1 MFSIAVKELRS
12 IFLFPLAWTILG
24 VVQMVI
30 AFVFASTVEEFL
42 QLNLQISLTNFVFV
56 SVFMIVAFILL
67 FVVPL
72 ITMRL
77 FSEERR
83 NKTLP
88 LLLSSPVSLTSIVLG
103 KYLGSL
109 SFFVILIALLM
120 LMPLSL
126 MFGAILDFGQIATGL
141 LGILLLIGAFTA
153 IGLYV
158 SALTAHPT
166 VAAIGS
172 YGILL
177 LLLIIHW
184 VGGVEEQNTLFN
196 YLSMIRHYY
205 ALLRGLFDTEHVVY
219 YLLIIVTFLTLTIRH
234 LDNERI

>member
-1 MFSIAVKELRS
+1 MFNIAVKELRS

-24 VVQMVI
+24 VVQVVI
-30 AFVFASTVEEFL
+30 AFVFAATVEEFL
-42 QLNLQISLTNFVFV
+42 QLNLHISLTDFVFV
-56 SVFMIVAFILL
+56 STFMIVAFILL
-67 FVVPL
+67 FVAPL

-126 MFGAILDFGQIATGL
+126 LFGAILDFGQIASGL
-141 LGILLLIGAFTA
+141 LGIFLLVGAFTA
-153 IGLYV
+153 IGLYI

-205 ALLRGLFDTEHVVY
+205 ALLRGLFDTEHVIY